1 MLFLKASTTKPRGS
15 LAYHIIIEEAHRYVQ
30 HDSDIELLGYN
41 IFERISKEG
50 RKYGIFLALITQ
62 RPSELSDTC
71 VSQCMNFVILRTLHP
86 VDLQYIKEMVPN
98 VSSEIVLQLKN
109 LKPGNCIAF
118 GSAFQVPT
126 SMYIDLP
133 DPRPLSNNV
142 DLENVWYK
150 KPEINPM
157 VASMDGNVNN
167 GVSMGGTPQVQTV
180 TFNPGVTQTVQPQQ
194 VATVVAAPTPTANP
208 NVAVGMGAGQ
218 TVQTTS
224 TQNRFIQP
232 QTGTANA

>member
-1 MLFLKASTTKPRGS
+1 MLFLRASTLKPRGS
-15 LAYHIIIEEAHRYVQ
+15 IAYHIIIEEAHRYVQ
-30 HDSDIELLGYN
+30 HDSDVSLLGYN

-50 RKYGIFLALITQ
+50 RKYGAFLGLITQ

-86 VDLQYIKEMVPN
+86 TDLQYIKEMVPN

-133 DPRPLSNNV
+133 NPRPLSNNV
-142 DLENVWYK
+142 DLKVVWYQNNSSTL
-150 KPEINPM
+150 INQS
-157 VASMDGNVNN
+157 VASSNV
-167 GVSMGGTPQVQTV
+167 SGTPSVQTANFMPV
-180 TFNPGVTQTVQPQQ
+180 QGTVQPQQ
-194 VATVVAAPTPTANP
+194 VAGISAGSSQTMSPGSGMPTVAD
-208 NVAVGMGAGQ
+208 Q
-218 TVQTTS
+218 TVS
-224 TQNRFIQP
+224 EHNRFIQM
-232 QTGTANA
+232 QQASTNA